1 MSSFLLWIAAAPFIA
16 VSVVVTVLAMI
27 FVFALVY
34 AIYDVLRN
42 Q

>member
-16 VSVVVTVLAMI
+16 ASVAVTVLAMI

-34 AIYDVLRN
+34 TMYDVLRN
-42 Q
+42 